1 MIGQQHP
8 AIQDS
13 SFINT
18 IMIDIVNVINGAVDI
33 TTIIAR
39 SDKVIMEF
47 DYLTTRM
54 HITIIYIV
62 I

>member
-1 MIGQQHP
+1 
-8 AIQDS
+8 
-13 SFINT
+13 
-18 IMIDIVNVINGAVDI
+18 MIDIVNVINGAVDI